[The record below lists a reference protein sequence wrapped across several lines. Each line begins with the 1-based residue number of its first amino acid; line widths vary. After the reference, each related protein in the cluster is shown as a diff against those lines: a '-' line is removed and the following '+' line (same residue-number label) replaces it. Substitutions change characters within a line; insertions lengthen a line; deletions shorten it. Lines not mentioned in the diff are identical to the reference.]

1 MNKIITSVL
10 LGLTLAVM
18 SDYSA
23 SDTGYRAEMLPDTFE
38 LTDDASVYQER
49 RNEDG
54 TISAFNI
61 TQNGDI
67 IITIKGFSYIG
78 EIRNQELVWTRD
90 WQGSAE

>member
-23 SDTGYRAEMLPDTFE
+23 SDTGYKAEMIPDTFE

-49 RNEDG
+49 KNEDG
-54 TISAFNI
+54 TITAISI
-61 TQNGDI
+61 TQNGDVI
-67 IITIKGFSYIG
+67 VTVKGFSYIG
-78 EIRNQELVWTRD
+78 EIRNQELVWTRNRP
-90 WQGSAE
+90 